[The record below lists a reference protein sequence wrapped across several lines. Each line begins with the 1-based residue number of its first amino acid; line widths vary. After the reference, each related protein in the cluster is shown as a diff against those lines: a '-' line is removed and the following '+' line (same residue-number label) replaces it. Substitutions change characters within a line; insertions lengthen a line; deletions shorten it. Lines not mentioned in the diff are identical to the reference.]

1 MLHVH
6 SGVYE
11 IVILIFLK
19 KQQQIKQMYL
29 EGHQNAKKKGGE
41 RETERERTNERNYRI
56 QYIIIWILKLSKY
69 RVPNWTPK
77 CSVLKAFWWYVGQL
91 NPILEDSVKK
101 RTSL

>member
-41 RETERERTNERNYRI
+41 RETEREREQTKEITGYS
-56 QYIIIWILKLSKY
+56 ILLFEY
-69 RVPNWTPK
+69 
-77 CSVLKAFWWYVGQL
+77 
-91 NPILEDSVKK
+91 
-101 RTSL
+101 